1 MVVQDEL
8 ERLIKGCIAE
18 DYRAQRALFER
29 FAPRLFAVSLRYARS
44 RAEAEDLLQDAFI
57 KIFDNIE
64 KFEGKGSFEGW
75 MRRIVV
81 NTALKNYSRIRFQR
95 ESVGIETLP
104 EQDIP
109 PSVLSQ
115 LSEQE
120 LLQLIEKLPEG
131 YRLVFNLVAI
141 EGYTHAEVA
150 KMLHIE
156 ESTSRSQ
163 LTKAR
168 QTLQRYLRDIEN
180 QEKSGSL
187 ATKHT

>member
-1 MVVQDEL
+1 VIAQDEL
-8 ERLIKGCIAE
+8 ERLLKGCLAE

-57 KIFDNIE
+57 KIFDNIS

-95 ESVGIETLP
+95 ESVGIETVP

-115 LSEQE
+115 LNEQE

-141 EGYTHAEVA
+141 EGYSHAEVG

-168 QTLQRYLRDIEN
+168 QTLQRYLQNIDN
-180 QEKSGSL
+180 QEKNIRLQSL
-187 ATKHT
+187 

>member
-1 MVVQDEL
+1 MIAQNEL
-8 ERLIKGCIAE
+8 ERLIEGCLAE
-18 DYRAQRALFER
+18 DYRAQRTLFER
-29 FAPRLFAVSLRYARS
+29 FAPHLFAVCLRYARS

-57 KIFDNIE
+57 KIFDNIG

-81 NTALKNYSRIRFQR
+81 NTALKNYSRLRFQR
-95 ESVGIETLP
+95 ESVGIETAP

-115 LSEQE
+115 LNEQA
-120 LLQLIEKLPEG
+120 LLQLIDKLPEG

-141 EGYTHAEVA
+141 EGYSHAEVG

-168 QTLQRYLRDIEN
+168 QTLQRFLREIEA
-180 QEKSGSL
+180 QEKNIQL
-187 ATKHT
+187 EKL